1 MLALKD
7 LKELDD
13 YIYRVCEISGC
24 EDEAIELYTTQEER
38 VVDLCSVHYKLI
50 ASETL
55 W

>member
-1 MLALKD
+1 MLGLKD
-7 LKELDD
+7 LKDLDD

-24 EDEAIELYTTQEER
+24 EDEAIEIYTTVEER
-38 VVDLCSVHYKLI
+38 VIDLCDMHYKSV